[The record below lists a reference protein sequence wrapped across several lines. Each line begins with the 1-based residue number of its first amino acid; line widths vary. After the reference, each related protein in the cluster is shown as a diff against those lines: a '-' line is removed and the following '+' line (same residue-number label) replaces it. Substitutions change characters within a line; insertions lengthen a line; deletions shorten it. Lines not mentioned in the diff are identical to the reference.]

1 VKPDAVR
8 AAVSHEAIDGVITE
22 MLTRGRGPDG
32 LPPQITCGRGCAAC
46 CSEPVY
52 VERQEV
58 LLLARRLLDL
68 PEATRQRVLAR
79 TRAWVAKFR
88 ASPLLTEKLPH
99 VLAYRALRMP
109 CPLLENQEC
118 LLYQDRPNACRMHMA
133 IGPREKCEDDAQ
145 RLDQLF
151 VSRHDLMIGGIYKL
165 IEGAQP
171 GETVELVMEHLGL
184 LLAEA
189 LLGERVESGACEMLR
204 IQIAPEE
211 PEGAPAPEGTPEAP
225 EDAPEEAA

>member
-1 VKPDAVR
+1 MKPDPIR
-8 AAVSHEAIDGVITE
+8 AAASHEAIDGVITA

-32 LPPQITCGRGCAAC
+32 LPPQLTCGRGCAAC

-58 LLLARRLLDL
+58 LLLAKRLLDL
-68 PEATRQRVLAR
+68 PEAVRQRVLDR
-79 TRAWVAKFR
+79 TRAWLARFR
-88 ASPLLTEKLPH
+88 ASPLLAETQPH
-99 VLAYRALRMP
+99 VLAYRALRLP

-118 LLYQDRPNACRMHMA
+118 LLYRDRPNACRMHMA

-151 VSRHDLMIGGIYKL
+151 ISRHDLMMGGVMKL

-184 LLAEA
+184 QLAEA
-189 LLGERVESGACEMLR
+189 LLGEHVESGACEMLR
-204 IQIAPEE
+204 IEIAKEE
-211 PEGAPAPEGTPEAP
+211 PEAPPAPEVPP
-225 EDAPEEAA
+225 EDAPEAA